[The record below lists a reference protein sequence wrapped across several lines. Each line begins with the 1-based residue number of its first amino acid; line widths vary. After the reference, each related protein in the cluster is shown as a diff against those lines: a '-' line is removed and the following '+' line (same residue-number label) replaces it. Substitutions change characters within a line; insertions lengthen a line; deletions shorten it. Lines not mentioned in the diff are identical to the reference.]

1 MMTIDDRYD
10 AMISMVID
18 LESAADAARRLGLAG
33 MTDALEA
40 MAETMAESGAAL
52 EAQLDARDR
61 VEALRMNFEYERG
74 IIG

>member
-61 VEALRMNFEYERG
+61 AEALRMNFEYERG